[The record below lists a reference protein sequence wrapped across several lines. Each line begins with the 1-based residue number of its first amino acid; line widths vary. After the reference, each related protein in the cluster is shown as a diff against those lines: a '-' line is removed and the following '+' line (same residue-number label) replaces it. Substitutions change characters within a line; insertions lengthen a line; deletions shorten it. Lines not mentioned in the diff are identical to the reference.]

1 MRIAVTA
8 AGGRVGSQVVELLAD
23 DENNQV
29 VALCRR
35 SQPPPR
41 GNVTV
46 AVADYMDIRALHTA
60 LQEVDT
66 LVFISSDGE
75 TAQLLIHHHNI
86 VQAATDCGVRH
97 LVALS
102 GLDADLA
109 SPFCYAVTNG
119 YTEQLLQRSGR
130 AFSVARA
137 SIYTEFFMRWLTAAR
152 VSGQIR
158 LPAADGRI
166 SLVTRADVGRCLAAL
181 AVSAPTGR
189 HHDITGPA
197 ALDVAELAALSS
209 HVWRTPVR
217 YLELTPAQYHY
228 EMAQAG
234 EDPWWAYAFSTMFA
248 SIRQR
253 RWGAVSRDV
262 SLLTGSDPTSV
273 ADVLVGT
280 PRPT

>member
-1 MRIAVTA
+1 
-8 AGGRVGSQVVELLAD
+8 
-23 DENNQV
+23 
-29 VALCRR
+29 
-35 SQPPPR
+35 
-41 GNVTV
+41 
-46 AVADYMDIRALHTA
+46 
-60 LQEVDT
+60 
-66 LVFISSDGE
+66 
-75 TAQLLIHHHNI
+75 
-86 VQAATDCGVRH
+86 
-97 LVALS
+97 
-102 GLDADLA
+102 
-109 SPFCYAVTNG
+109 
-119 YTEQLLQRSGR
+119 
-130 AFSVARA
+130 
-137 SIYTEFFMRWLTAAR
+137 MRWLTAAR

-209 HVWRTPVR
+209 HVWRTPIR

-234 EDPWWAYAFSTMFA
+234 EDPWWVYAFSTMFA

-253 RWGAVSRDV
+253 RWGAVSGDV

>member
-158 LPAADGRI
+158 LPAADGRV

-209 HVWRTPVR
+209 HIWRMPVR